1 MYPVIKTRKIPSD
14 ISGLSAW
21 FDANDL
27 DTITKDLSN
36 NVSQWD
42 DKSTKSNNVTQG
54 TASKQPLWIP
64 NSQNGKPGIQF
75 DATNAQI
82 LLSGQIDDT
91 VLSNNGYTMFIACK
105 STVSSVSADNII
117 FQVRVNNANASPG
130 FRLNDNSPDVFA
142 WQYRRLI
149 TYLSGMDIDR
159 IEYQTGDTR
168 IYFNGTPNLSGLAL
182 NDVVLISGAT
192 NASNNGQYRITAV
205 NDGLDYIDID
215 NPNRTDAT
223 DDEASDSPAIAIS
236 YNETGRS
243 MSSNGYSNVGINT
256 DTHIHVMRVIPIAGD
271 SNRINSY
278 CEYKYNDFDV
288 VHTDTSTEDYYVNN
302 NPDKIAIG
310 GHGSDGLHASAI
322 IYEIIIYNRYL
333 MTCDQGLI
341 CDYLEKKWGL

>member
-1 MYPVIKTRKIPSD
+1 M
-14 ISGLSAW
+14 
-21 FDANDL
+21 
-27 DTITKDLSN
+27 
-36 NVSQWD
+36 
-42 DKSTKSNNVTQG
+42 
-54 TASKQPLWIP
+54 
-64 NSQNGKPGIQF
+64 
-75 DATNAQI
+75 
-82 LLSGQIDDT
+82 
-91 VLSNNGYTMFIACK
+91 
-105 STVSSVSADNII
+105 
-117 FQVRVNNANASPG
+117 
-130 FRLNDNSPDVFA
+130 
-142 WQYRRLI
+142 
-149 TYLSGMDIDR
+149 
-159 IEYQTGDTR
+159 
-168 IYFNGTPNLSGLAL
+168 
-182 NDVVLISGAT
+182 
-192 NASNNGQYRITAV
+192 
-205 NDGLDYIDID
+205 DYIDID

-288 VHTDTSTEDYYVNN
+288 VDTDTSTEDYYVNN

-333 MTCDQGLI
+333 MICDQGLI